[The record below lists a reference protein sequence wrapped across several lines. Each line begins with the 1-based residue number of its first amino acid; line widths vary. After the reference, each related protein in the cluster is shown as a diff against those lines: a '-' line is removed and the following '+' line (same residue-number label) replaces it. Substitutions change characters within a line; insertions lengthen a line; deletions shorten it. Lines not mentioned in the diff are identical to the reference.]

1 MVLALAKLLSNKAK
15 FRMLLSKSAVVGVLA
30 ALPATY
36 VVASAS
42 AEVVDG
48 TPAWFTAEQAERGEA
63 RYNSNCAECHGE
75 ELIQVIAGWP
85 NAGGFFGFISSQM
98 PIDRPG
104 ALPMQ
109 TYADIVAYLLSANG
123 FPAGDEELP
132 PDPAVMQEVQVRD
145 ALTE

>member
-1 MVLALAKLLSNKAK
+1 MALPPAKQLSRKTK
-15 FRMLLSKSAVVGVLA
+15 LPMLLSKSAVVGVLA
-30 ALPATY
+30 ALPMTY

-42 AEVVDG
+42 AQVVEG
-48 TPAWFTAEQAERGEA
+48 TPAWFTAEQAERGES
-63 RYNSNCAECHGE
+63 RYNSNCEECHGE
-75 ELIQVIAGWP
+75 ELVVVLAGWP

-123 FPAGDEELP
+123 FPAGEEELP
-132 PDPAVMQEVQVRD
+132 PDPEIMQQVEIRD
-145 ALTE
+145 ALAE